1 VSYFDRLLV
10 APAPGQFLAA
20 LLDATAAAND
30 SLSILPYGR
39 DCWERVAAKIA
50 GLPEGRRH
58 WSGGDTAHVAL
69 VWWTDH
75 IGRRHVRS
83 TASNSCHLEH
93 RFTSTGRDDSRP
105 PLWHLYPDGLF
116 YREKDGAGA
125 WWAVCG
131 CGAAGPPER
140 IAWIGQRCRACHDRL
155 HENVPP
161 DEGSSRDR
169 FTHDPDAVSPLFS
182 PDGTKLAVVVSP
194 AADLFFVRVHTLV
207 TGEEFDLPTMRE
219 APQALAFSPYGA
231 LLAYTEGPQRLLVH
245 DLLADE
251 PDLERDVPRVRRLA
265 FSPAGQLFAVA
276 SDGTHE
282 FVRYRRQAWMET
294 EAGPPVQDTAALAFA
309 PSGRR
314 ALGGRRKLRLAQ
326 EGKRPSV
333 LDDLVPARHFV
344 IELAFLDE
352 QRLVCLSDLEYPTGE
367 PAVLQIVDLGGMNA
381 KVNRTQPLGEVYRMR
396 LSPCGLRLVYI
407 SSGGMTAQLLD
418 VVTGD
423 EIGRVG
429 WDTEVPLRRAAFS
442 SDGRTL
448 ALADAA
454 GTVKLVPWSVLLA

>member
-1 VSYFDRLLV
+1 MSCFGRLLV
-10 APAPGQFLAA
+10 APAPGDLLAA
-20 LLDATAAAND
+20 LTDATAAANNN
-30 SLSILPYGR
+30 LGILPYGR
-39 DCWERVAAKIA
+39 EHWERVAAEIA
-50 GLPEGRRH
+50 GQSEGRRQ

-75 IGRRHVRS
+75 IGRRHVRI

-105 PLWHLYPDGLF
+105 PLWHLYPDHLF
-116 YREKDGAGA
+116 YREKADAGA

-131 CGAAGPPER
+131 CGAAGPPEQ
-140 IAWIGQRCRACHDRL
+140 IAWMGQRCRACHDRL
-155 HENVPP
+155 QDNVQP

-182 PDGTKLAVVVSP
+182 PDGTKLAVVVAA
-194 AADLFFVRVHTLV
+194 AADLFFVRVHTPA

-219 APQALAFSPYGA
+219 APQALAFSPAGA

-251 PDLERDVPRVRRLA
+251 PDLERDVPPVRRLA
-265 FSPAGQLFAVA
+265 FSPAGRLYAVT

-294 EAGPPVQDTAALAFA
+294 QAGPPVQDAAALAFA
-309 PSGRR
+309 PSGRC
-314 ALGGRRKLRLAQ
+314 ALGGLRKLRLVE
-326 EGKRPSV
+326 EGKPPSV

-344 IELAFLDE
+344 IELVFLDE

-367 PAVLQIVDLGGMNA
+367 PAVLQIVDLGGGCA
-381 KVNRTQPLGEVYRMR
+381 KVTRTQPLPDVFRMR
-396 LSPCGLRLVYI
+396 LSPCGRRLVYI
-407 SSGGMTAQLLD
+407 PSGGVMAHLLD
-418 VVTGD
+418 VVTGE

-442 SDGRTL
+442 PDGRTL